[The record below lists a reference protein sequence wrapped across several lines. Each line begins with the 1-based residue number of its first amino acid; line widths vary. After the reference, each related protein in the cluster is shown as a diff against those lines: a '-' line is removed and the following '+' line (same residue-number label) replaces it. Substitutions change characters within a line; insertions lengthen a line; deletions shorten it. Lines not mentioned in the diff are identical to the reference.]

1 MVVTKLYHWD
11 ERAHV
16 IYFRATRAG
25 APGERHLYTVKDFES
40 GDPGAVQCLSCE
52 VKNSR
57 YIMDIF
63 FKITTHCLSAEHRMS
78 TCN

>member
-1 MVVTKLYHWD
+1 MPVTSGKMVVTKLYHWD

-16 IYFRATRAG
+16 IYFKATRAG

-40 GDPGAVQCLSCE
+40 GDPGAVECLSCE

-57 YIMDIF
+57 YRLQHF
-63 FKITTHCLSAEHRMS
+63 LSINTLIRK
-78 TCN
+78 